1 MPQKEVIMGST
12 QPQIIWDQGTGYD
25 FLASLAVLHFPDKFG
40 LRGAWAA
47 GVRSRIPG
55 EERDFLEEVVA
66 NFPPPLRWV
75 HSLPAP
81 KDAAAVLL
89 SLKQIPAAERISAL
103 QFCPVDSPE
112 LKSLLHQ
119 VMAQQAYTPDD
130 IEEVMRVWR
139 KYYKDQKIQEEQII
153 VTISRRRAETVLRM
167 FANPQEFGER
177 YYEALAAYYDVFFS
191 EEEKRITPK
200 LEQALAKGQKLAGKY
215 ELVKVL
221 NKLLD
226 GDWDESLLDLEE
238 LILVP
243 SYWYS
248 PWSETS
254 CLQPERTLLLYGS
267 RPKEE
272 SLVPGEIVPDDL
284 MEKLKAMTD
293 PTRLRILR
301 YLMQEQLTPA
311 ELARRLRLRAPTVTH
326 HLHTLKAAG
335 MVHFVMRGKHEHLY
349 FAKMDSIK
357 GTYSLLKDFLEQDVS
372 IAEGIDLLDDTRLY

>member
-1 MPQKEVIMGST
+1 MGST
-12 QPQIIWDQGTGYD
+12 QIAWDQGTGYD
-25 FLASLAVLHFPDKFG
+25 FLASLTVLHFPDKFG

-55 EERDFLEEVVA
+55 EERDFLEEVVG

-75 HSLPAP
+75 YSLTGP
-81 KDAAAVLL
+81 KDASTVLL
-89 SLKQIPAAERISAL
+89 SLKQIPAADRITEL
-103 QFCPVDSPE
+103 DFCPVDSEE
-112 LKSLLHQ
+112 LLKTLVQ
-119 VMAQQAYTPDD
+119 IKERREYTPEDL
-130 IEEVMRVWR
+130 EEVLRHWR
-139 KYYKDQKIQEEQII
+139 KYYKDQKAIEEEVI
-153 VTISRRRAETVLRM
+153 VKISRRRAETVIKM
-167 FANPQEFGER
+167 FANPEDFGER
-177 YYEALAAYYDVFFS
+177 YLQALSTYYEVFFA
-191 EEEKRITPK
+191 EEEKRISSK
-200 LEQALAKGQKLAGKY
+200 LEHALEKAQKLAGKY
-215 ELVKVL
+215 DLVKLL

-226 GDWDESLLDLEE
+226 GDWDETLLDLDQ

-243 SYWYS
+243 SYWYT
-248 PWSETS
+248 PWSQTS
-254 CLQPERTLLLYGS
+254 CLQPERMLMLYGS

-272 SLVPGEIVPDDL
+272 SLVPGEIVPEDL

-326 HLHTLKAAG
+326 HLHALKSAG

-357 GTYSLLKDFLEQDVS
+357 GTYTLLKEFLEQDVT
-372 IAEGIDLLDDTRLY
+372 IAEGLDLLDDTQLF